1 MYNVRSMQKKNTIR
15 GKCVDISSEGKGVIK
30 TVYGVVFVDSLLLGE
45 EAEVEITY
53 AGKGVCYGVIK
64 KLLNISPDR
73 IQPKCP
79 VSTACGGCVFQ
90 NATYE
95 YELRYKKH
103 KVEEALKRIGHF
115 EDIKVNDVI
124 GMENPEHYRNKI
136 QVPFGKENK
145 HVIYGFYK
153 SKTHKIIPIK
163 QCNIEDKKAGPIL
176 ENIARLMEEFR
187 IDPYNEDYRT
197 GIVRH
202 VLIRTSY
209 STNEVMV
216 VFVSNVETFP
226 GRNNFIKELVKR
238 CPEISTIIFNVNKR
252 DTNVILGDS
261 EKVLFGKGFITDK
274 ILGLKFNISAQSFFQ
289 INPIQVQKLY
299 KTAINFANLSK
310 NDTVLDAYAGVCTIG
325 LLAAPHV
332 KKVTSVEL
340 IKSAVIN
347 GKNNAKLNGINNIE
361 IIEADCT
368 EYINKNLPHFDVV
381 IMDPPRKGSTP
392 EFLAAIKKINPSRLV
407 YISCEPSTLARDLE
421 ILKDTFEII
430 EVQPVDMFSRSFH
443 VETVCLLKA
452 KRKVD

>member
-1 MYNVRSMQKKNTIR
+1 MYKKNIIK

-45 EAEVEITY
+45 EAQVEITY
-53 AGKGVCYGVIK
+53 AGKGVSYGVIK
-64 KLLNISPDR
+64 KLLSFSPDR
-73 IQPKCP
+73 IAPKCP

-103 KVEEALKRIGHF
+103 KVEEALKRIGHLDNV
-115 EDIKVNDVI
+115 EVKDVM
-124 GMENPEHYRNKI
+124 GMDNPEHYRNKI

-163 QCNIEDKKAGPIL
+163 QCNIEDKKAYQIL
-176 ENIARLMEEFR
+176 ENIAKLMEEFH

-197 GIVRH
+197 GIIRH
-202 VLIRTSY
+202 VLIRTSL

-216 VFVSNVETFP
+216 VLVCNVDTFP
-226 GRNNFIKELVKR
+226 GRNNFIKELIKR
-238 CPEISTIIFNVNKR
+238 SPEISTVVYNVNKR
-252 DTNVILGDS
+252 DTNVILGESD
-261 EKVLFGKGFITDK
+261 KTLYGKGYITDE
-274 ILGLKFNISAQSFFQ
+274 ILGLKFNISSQSFFQ

-299 KTAINFANLSK
+299 GEALKYAKLNK

-340 IKSAVIN
+340 VKSAVLN
-347 GKNNAKLNGINNIE
+347 GKNNAKLNKIDNID

-368 EYINKNLPHFDVV
+368 EYINKELPRFDVV

-392 EFLAAIKKINPSRLV
+392 EFLSAIKKIKPSRLV

-421 ILKDTFEII
+421 ILSDTYDI
-430 EVQPVDMFSRSFH
+430 EFVQPVDMFPRSFH
-443 VETVCLLKA
+443 IENIASMKLK
-452 KRKVD
+452 

>member
-1 MYNVRSMQKKNTIR
+1 MLKKNIIK

-45 EAEVEITY
+45 EAEIEITY
-53 AGKGVCYGVIK
+53 AGKGVSYGVIK
-64 KLLNISPDR
+64 KLLTFSPDR
-73 IQPKCP
+73 IAPKCP
-79 VSTACGGCVFQ
+79 ISTACGGCVFQ

-103 KVEEALKRIGHF
+103 KVEEALKRIGHL
-115 EDIKVNDVI
+115 DNVKVNDVI

-153 SKTHKIIPIK
+153 SKTHKIIPLK
-163 QCNIEDKKAGPIL
+163 QCNIEDLKAGPIL
-176 ENIARLMEEFR
+176 NNIARLMEEFH

-202 VLIRTSY
+202 VLIRTSL

-216 VFVSNVETFP
+216 VLVCNVDTFP
-226 GRNNFIKELVKR
+226 GRNNFIKELIKR
-238 CPEISTIIFNVNKR
+238 SPEISTVIYNTNKR

-261 EKVLFGKGFITDK
+261 DKVLYGKGFITDE

-289 INPIQVQKLY
+289 VNPIQVQKLY
-299 KTAINFANLSK
+299 KTALNFAKLDK

-332 KKVTSVEL
+332 KKVTSVEVV
-340 IKSAVIN
+340 KSAVIN
-347 GKNNAKLNGINNIE
+347 GRNNATLNNIHNID

-368 EYINKNLPHFDVV
+368 EYINKQLPRFDVV

-392 EFLAAIKKINPSRLV
+392 EFLSAIKKIKPSRLV

-421 ILKDTFEII
+421 ILSDTYEI
-430 EVQPVDMFSRSFH
+430 EVVQPVDMFPRSFH
-443 VETVCLLKA
+443 IENITSLKL
-452 KRKVD
+452 K